1 MIRKSDLASRIVEAF
16 TLRLAVG
23 AAAIV
28 CALSS
33 ARAADSGP
41 APDPGDS
48 AVEPDAQ
55 PPLFGPVPF
64 VESEPLLAE
73 MRSLLAERS
82 PSKRALSAGL
92 AALVDWLRQTRLDPL
107 ARPTG
112 QWLEARLLTLLGR
125 RAEARAAWEGL
136 ATSPG
141 PFSDDARE
149 VLADLEDRD
158 HHLAAAAH
166 WRLTRAPWSPGFLA
180 GARKSAADLER
191 LGQPERAI
199 ELLEQALLQGMDPGT
214 RTNLVLIL
222 AELHREA
229 GHREHAEDL
238 LLQTWWDE
246 PATPDARLTRAL
258 RTLGALPDKELGFFR
273 EALWASRGDAARM
286 LAKRAVAPSA
296 AVIGKPARGR
306 GPIHQAAVAL
316 LERWDDKRAAAVL
329 AVLAALPALPSAA
342 PSASRPHKNKRVA
355 EPDGDTLVTL
365 AIARGMLLRKLDQD
379 TAAVD
384 AFLFVH
390 KHFPTHPLVHE
401 ARDQA
406 ATLLRTLDRSAE
418 AEPLDAAILASSLP
432 GERHRG
438 ALWRLGFAAI
448 LARDPKHAA
457 DYLRQLEWRHGGD
470 PDRHSFCWF
479 ERARYWRGR
488 AAQMAGDGDGARAL
502 WTSLVQRYPAG
513 WYALVALTRLGTPK
527 GAKPG
532 NPGDPGKATGNA
544 GGATMDPADVRG
556 WDVSQDDPMAT
567 ALALYRLG
575 EERLAQDHF
584 EALLGA
590 NQLPGN
596 GRRLLSDLLE
606 LEGDTRKA
614 ERVMKYAAIP
624 PSMPGDDPNE
634 AYFDWYPLRF
644 EEALGDAAK
653 KNGLPSSLLAGV
665 VSVETRFS
673 ASAKSHAGAIGA
685 AQLLRTTGAAVGRK
699 VFGKDFDA
707 RTLIDP
713 DVNLAVAARYLADL
727 IDRFQGHPAL
737 AVAAY
742 NAGPG
747 PVAKWL
753 AARGQLELDAFV
765 ETIPFEQA
773 RRYVMRVLSDAE
785 IYRRLYALDGH
796 PIALPL
802 SLDRAA
808 HR

>member
-1 MIRKSDLASRIVEAF
+1 MIRKSDLASAIVEAF
-16 TLRLAVG
+16 ALRLAVG
-23 AAAIV
+23 AATIV
-28 CALSS
+28 FALSS
-33 ARAADSGP
+33 ARASDPEP
-41 APDPGDS
+41 APDPVPTEPSS
-48 AVEPDAQ
+48 ADPDVDA

-73 MRSLLAERS
+73 MRSLLGERS
-82 PSKRALSAGL
+82 PSKRSLTAGL
-92 AALVDWLRQTRLDPL
+92 AALVDWLRQTHLDPL

-112 QWLEARLLTLLGR
+112 QWLEARLLTALGR
-125 RAEARAAWEGL
+125 RADARATWEGL

-158 HHLAAAAH
+158 RRPAAAAH
-166 WRLTRAPWSPGFLA
+166 WRLTRSPWSPGFLA
-180 GARKSAADLER
+180 GARKAAADLER

-199 ELLEQALLQGMDPGT
+199 ELLEQALLQGMDPAM
-214 RTNLVLIL
+214 RTELVLVL
-222 AELHREA
+222 ADLQRQA
-229 GHREHAEDL
+229 GHREHAQDL
-238 LLQTWWDE
+238 LLQSWWDE

-258 RTLGALPDKELGFFR
+258 RALTALPDKDLGFFR
-273 EALWASRGDAARM
+273 EALWASRSDAARV
-286 LAKRAVAPSA
+286 LAKPPR
-296 AVIGKPARGR
+296 GK
-306 GPIHQAAVAL
+306 GPIYAAAIAL
-316 LERWDDKRAAAVL
+316 IERWDDKRAAVVL
-329 AVLAALPALPSAA
+329 ASLPALPSSAA
-342 PSASRPHKNKRVA
+342 ASSRADDKKRRA
-355 EPDGDTLVTL
+355 AAAAIDEDTLVTL

-379 TAAVD
+379 AAAVD
-384 AFLFVH
+384 AFLFVD

-432 GERHRG
+432 GERHRS
-438 ALWRLGFAAI
+438 ALWRLGFASI
-448 LARDPKHAA
+448 LARDAKRAA

-488 AAQMAGDGDGARAL
+488 AAQLAGDGDAARAL

-513 WYALVALTRLGTPK
+513 WYALVALTRLGSP
-527 GAKPG
+527 APG
-532 NPGDPGKATGNA
+532 RSSRGVTTAHMADHPA
-544 GGATMDPADVRG
+544 GLADVRG
-556 WDVSQDDPMAT
+556 WDVSGDDPMST

-584 EALLGA
+584 EALLAA

-596 GRRLLSDLLE
+596 GRRLLSDLFE
-606 LEGDTRKA
+606 LAGDTRKA
-614 ERVMKYAAIP
+614 ERVLKYAAIP
-624 PSMPGDDPNE
+624 PTMPGDDPDE
-634 AYFDWYPLRF
+634 AYYDWYPLRF

-727 IDRFQGHPAL
+727 IVRFQGHPAL

-742 NAGPG
+742 NAGPA
-747 PVAKWL
+747 PVARWL
-753 AARGQLELDAFV
+753 EARGQLELDAFV

-785 IYRRLYALDGH
+785 IYRRLYGLDGH
-796 PIALPL
+796 PILLPL

-808 HR
+808 RR